1 MLNFER
7 KNSCARCFVS
17 FSNKRCSNRA
27 CHKVHGKQSSKNN
40 LYCRDCFEKYR
51 ESISV
56 ALPPYDPEPRK
67 AKIYK
72 CLMCP
77 NEFKSHN
84 VSPKFCSEKCYALSR
99 VKPT

>member
-7 KNSCARCFVS
+7 KNSCAKCFLS

-27 CHKVHGKQSSKNN
+27 CLRVHGKQSEKNP
-40 LYCRDCFEKYR
+40 LYCEDCFEKYG
-51 ESISV
+51 ELISV
-56 ALPPYDPEPRK
+56 SLPPYDPEDEIVSEPAPPRR

-77 NEFKSHN
+77 NEFKSFN
-84 VSPKFCSEKCYALSR
+84 VTPKFCSEK
-99 VKPT
+99 